1 MAAVEGWIIIVT
13 QLHEE
18 SMEDDIF
25 DIFSKYG
32 QIKSIHL
39 NMDRRTGYA
48 KGYALIEYENFEEA
62 EQAIK
67 QMNGEEIYEKKVNVD
82 WAFHDKPHRP
92 K

>member
-1 MAAVEGWIIIVT
+1 MT

-48 KGYALIEYENFEEA
+48 KGYALIEYEQFEEA

-67 QMNGEEIYEKKVNVD
+67 QMNG
-82 WAFHDKPHRP
+82 
-92 K
+92 